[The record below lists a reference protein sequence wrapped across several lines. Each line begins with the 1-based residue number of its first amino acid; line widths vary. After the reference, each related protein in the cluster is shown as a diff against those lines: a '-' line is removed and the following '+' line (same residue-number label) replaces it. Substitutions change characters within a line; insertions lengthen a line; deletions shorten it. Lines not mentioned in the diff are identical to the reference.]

1 MPLIQRTDKKTYIYH
16 SVSKSW
22 EEIDLGVECTIQSG
36 NDLVL
41 EERSNKQA
49 LKEDSIS
56 RNLLKAQES
65 LFDEPSS
72 SMVSNGAQNE
82 EMKDYSVRARRS
94 SDMQGRSLKEAKE
107 TVDFYKQINLKDE
120 FVAAMR
126 EYVF

>member
-41 EERSNKQA
+41 EDRSNKQA